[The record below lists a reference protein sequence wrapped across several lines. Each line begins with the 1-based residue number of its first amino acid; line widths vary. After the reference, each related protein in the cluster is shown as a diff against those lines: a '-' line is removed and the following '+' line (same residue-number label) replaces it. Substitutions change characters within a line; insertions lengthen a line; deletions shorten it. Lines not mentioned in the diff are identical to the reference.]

1 MITVY
6 FEKVG
11 SFAEAVATFSSEEL
25 YMACLPALEAKAVE
39 MGYVDV
45 TESIDYK
52 EQKPT
57 KKKIKPK
64 KEPLDAATY
73 CYIRLYEESTPK
85 ANFLELPYMDRKSK
99 FFLDYEIEES
109 KLNDIMEET
118 IKKFKIKHKIWKQ
131 AFRNTILLGCS
142 PKTK

>member
-45 TESIDYK
+45 TETTDEEK
-52 EQKPT
+52 E
-57 KKKIKPK
+57 
-64 KEPLDAATY
+64 DDNS
-73 CYIRLYEESTPK
+73 CES
-85 ANFLELPYMDRKSK
+85 A
-99 FFLDYEIEES
+99 
-109 KLNDIMEET
+109 
-118 IKKFKIKHKIWKQ
+118 
-131 AFRNTILLGCS
+131 
-142 PKTK
+142 